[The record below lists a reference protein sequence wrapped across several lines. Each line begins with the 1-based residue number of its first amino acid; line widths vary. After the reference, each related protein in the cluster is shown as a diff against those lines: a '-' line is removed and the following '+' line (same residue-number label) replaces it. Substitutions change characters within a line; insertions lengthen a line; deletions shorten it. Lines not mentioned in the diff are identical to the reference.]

1 MNIILTAINA
11 KYIHSNLAVYSLRAY
26 ADRYREEI
34 RVREYTINQ
43 PLDDILMDLYEAHP
57 DVVCFSCY
65 LWNIQYVEQIITE
78 LAKVL
83 PGVKIWLGGPEVS
96 YDAPQMMRKYPVI
109 SGVICGEGEETF
121 RELADHFH
129 GDGKELRGIRGIV
142 FRDEDG
148 AVIQNESRPVM
159 DLNRIPFVYED
170 LENFRNRII
179 YYESSRGCPFSCS
192 YGQYITINAGGE
204 KMPTRSKMRKFPS
217 GNILPELLMHII
229 VHSCGTMMP
238 LALFRRI
245 GGYDTSLRCGHD
257 YRLALELAVQANLHA
272 VEDPV
277 FLRRRHGSNLSSVNY
292 EKTGLI
298 LSVMTDFAEKHPEI
312 RAAFGPVIRKR
323 IASLHGKLAREAK
336 RESLPPEVIRRHLET
351 SLKTAFSLKVFFR
364 YLVSLCG

>member
-1 MNIILTAINA
+1 MKDNVMAENHESEKKTPLITIGVSTFNRKAYLEE
-11 KYIHSNLAVYSLRAY
+11 SLRSLECQTFR
-26 ADRYREEI
+26 DFEI
-34 RVREYTINQ
+34 IVV
-43 PLDDILMDLYEAHP
+43 DDGSTDGTGE
-57 DVVCFSCY
+57 
-65 LWNIQYVEQIITE
+65 
-78 LAKVL
+78 
-83 PGVKIWLGGPEVS
+83 
-96 YDAPQMMRKYPVI
+96 MMREKFP
-109 SGVICGEGEETF
+109 
-121 RELADHFH
+121 
-129 GDGKELRGIRGIV
+129 GIRYLYQENRGDAAAKNKVAENARGRYLV
-142 FRDEDG
+142 FNDSD
-148 AVIQNESRPVM
+148 
-159 DLNRIPFVYED
+159 DLFLPD
-170 LENFRNRII
+170 ALERL
-179 YYESSRGCPFSCS
+179 YAPLSGDPFSCS